1 MRNIRQNLVFAL
13 AYNSIGIPVAAGILY
28 PLAGIRLSPI
38 LAAAAMALSSLSVV
52 GNANRLRR
60 YHPAPLPPVGR
71 VDAEPRVETPG
82 SRAGAGQAGLTPVT
96 DPVCGMTV
104 DPATAPE
111 RRGTGA
117 GTEYFCS
124 AGCAAAF
131 DADPGQ
137 HAAAA
142 ASAPGAGAQ

>member
-1 MRNIRQNLVFAL
+1 
-13 AYNSIGIPVAAGILY
+13 
-28 PLAGIRLSPI
+28 
-38 LAAAAMALSSLSVV
+38 
-52 GNANRLRR
+52 
-60 YHPAPLPPVGR
+60 
-71 VDAEPRVETPG
+71 
-82 SRAGAGQAGLTPVT
+82 VT

-111 RRGTGA
+111 YRGNGP
-117 GTEYFCS
+117 GTVYFCS

>member
-1 MRNIRQNLVFAL
+1 M
-13 AYNSIGIPVAAGILY
+13 
-28 PLAGIRLSPI
+28 
-38 LAAAAMALSSLSVV
+38 
-52 GNANRLRR
+52 
-60 YHPAPLPPVGR
+60 
-71 VDAEPRVETPG
+71 
-82 SRAGAGQAGLTPVT
+82 T

-111 RRGTGA
+111 HRGTGA
-117 GTEYFCS
+117 GAVYFCS

-142 ASAPGAGAQ
+142 ASAPGVGAQ